1 MGLGQALPNRPFLRM
16 LAGTDNALSLQ
27 AGQIADSWQL
37 GINVATVEIA
47 LYGMNFL
54 LALPQVTR

>member
-1 MGLGQALPNRPFLRM
+1 M
-16 LAGTDNALSLQ
+16 LAGTDNVLSLQ
-27 AGQIADSWQL
+27 AGQIANSWQL
-37 GINVATVEIA
+37 GINVAIVEIA